1 LLNITGLKK
10 IYNSNTDNF
19 IEAVRD
25 INLDISDQGFYS
37 ILGKSGSGKS
47 TLLYMIAGMESY
59 TKGSIKYNGFELSEM
74 SEIQRSYYQRHTIA
88 MIFQD
93 YNIIERLTV
102 YDNIALAIE
111 ITYPQ
116 FTKREIRERVK
127 EVLKSV
133 DMPNYETKQS
143 NTLSGGEKQRLA
155 IARALAKDSQIILA
169 DEPTGNLD
177 SENAKQ
183 VLALLNKISKKK
195 LVIMVTHDEE
205 YARDYSDYII
215 QLVDGKNKQDFHQ
228 TSNTSIEDLNR
239 VDSKT
244 KHSLSVRF
252 AMSYIKNQRKKL
264 LLTIIVF
271 IISLSFINL
280 ASFYITYNI
289 EEATLRTFDSEKL
302 YKFDLAK
309 DPNLTINSYLSS
321 TEISS
326 LEQLFPNSSFDI
338 SYRIRNTENT
348 TQDAITVLGYA
359 NYSNPYDTLNIHKII
374 TINQDEQYDYLVGKL
389 PSQYGE
395 ILITDYTAYQMIRYL
410 PSFNDFN
417 VEDLIGKVIQPDNSQ
432 IALNISGIIKTDYE
446 DILKLVQENRISP
459 RIYFTKLSEEYAVFY
474 MSKATYE
481 VSFGSLDF
489 VSLFLNDGSIRDVK
503 FASSNMYTE
512 FTLIGN
518 LPTQESEIVICLNY
532 VDTYIDSSLIPGSL
546 TNHYDEIQ
554 QLLGVE
560 IVLDYPGNSFNQ
572 KTYTVVGI
580 FDDYDQNSQFT
591 FMVSPDEFERLVYEN
606 QDSSR
611 ELYLHVNVDPSEQQE
626 LLKYAMNHNLIHI
639 SIFSDQLY
647 LLQIGIVTSS
657 VIVLA
662 LGIVF
667 AVIGLL
673 LIVSFISINLTHT
686 KKEIGILLSLGFR
699 KKQIIEIYAF
709 IWGILLAISYM
720 ISVGLSFILAYLQN
734 KALADY
740 WNVIIKVFY
749 INFTTV
755 MLSGLFSLLFLV
767 VSTIFSLT
775 KIMKIE
781 SINIIRGT

>member
-1 LLNITGLKK
+1 MLNITGLTK
-10 IYNSNTDNF
+10 IYNPNTDNF
-19 IEAVRD
+19 VEAVREVD
-25 INLDISDQGFYS
+25 LAIGDRGFYS

-47 TLLYMIAGMESY
+47 TLLYLIAGMESY
-59 TKGSIKYNGFELSEM
+59 TKGSIKYNGCELSEM
-74 SEIQRSYYQRHTIA
+74 SEIQRSHYQRHTIA

-102 YDNIALAIE
+102 YDNIAIAIE
-111 ITYPQ
+111 ITNPK
-116 FTKREIRERVK
+116 FTKHEIRERVR

-133 DMPNYETKQS
+133 DLPNYETKQS
-143 NTLSGGEKQRLA
+143 NSLSGGEKQRLA

-183 VLALLNKISKKK
+183 VLELLNQISKTK
-195 LVIMVTHDEE
+195 LVIMVTHDED
-205 YARDYSDYII
+205 YANKYSDFII
-215 QLVDGKNKQDFHQ
+215 RLVDGKNKQDFIH
-228 TSNTSIEDLNR
+228 TSNTKFEDLNH
-239 VDSKT
+239 VDRKT

-289 EEATLRTFDSEKL
+289 EEATLRTYDSEKL

-309 DPNLTINSYLSS
+309 DANLDINSFLSPL
-321 TEISS
+321 EISN
-326 LEQLFPNSSFDI
+326 LEQLFPSSSFDI

-359 NYSNPYDTLNIHKII
+359 NYGNPYDTLNIHKII
-374 TINQDEQYDYLVGKL
+374 TINQDVQYDILIGNL
-389 PSQYGE
+389 PNQYGE
-395 ILITDYTAYQMIRYL
+395 ILITDYTAHQMISYL
-410 PSFNDFN
+410 PSFNDYTF
-417 VEDLIGKVIQPDNSQ
+417 EDLIGKFIQPDNSQ
-432 IALNISGIIKTDYE
+432 IAFYIVGIIQTDYE
-446 DILKLVQENRISP
+446 DILKLLQEDRIST
-459 RIYFTKLSEEYAVFY
+459 RVYFTKLSEEFAVLY
-474 MSKATYE
+474 MSKDTYE
-481 VSFGSLDF
+481 DSIGSIDF
-489 VSLFLNDGSIRDVK
+489 VSLLLSDGSIRDIK

-512 FTLIGN
+512 FPLVGN
-518 LPTQESEIVICLNY
+518 FPTQENEIVICLNF
-532 VDTYIDSSLIPGSL
+532 VDTYIDYNLIPGSL
-546 TNHYDEIQ
+546 TNQYDEIQ
-554 QLLGVE
+554 QLLGSE
-560 IVLDYPGNSFNQ
+560 IVLDFPGNSFNQ

-580 FDDYDQNSQFT
+580 LDDYDQNSQFT
-591 FMVSPDEFERLVYEN
+591 FMVSPNEFESLIYEN
-606 QDSSR
+606 QGSSR

-626 LLKYAMNHNLIHI
+626 LLKYAMNHHLIHI

-647 LLQIGIVTSS
+647 LLQKGIVASS
-657 VIVLA
+657 VIVLT

-667 AVIGLL
+667 AFIGML
-673 LIVSFISINLTHT
+673 LIFSFISINLTHT

-699 KKQIIEIYAF
+699 KKQIIEIYGF
-709 IWGILLAISYM
+709 IWGILLSISYVLSIG
-720 ISVGLSFILAYLQN
+720 ISFVLAFLQN
-734 KALADY
+734 KALAEY

-749 INFTTV
+749 INLTTV
-755 MLSGLFSLLFLV
+755 ILSGLFSLLLLV
-767 VSTIFSLT
+767 ACTILSLT